1 MPLGRRGGGTLFA
14 RCCLGQTALRCSK
27 QCQAPEKNEQAVR
40 RFSAQTVLVPID
52 VAVAVC
58 YATVRLELKERGHP
72 IPENDLWVAAT
83 CLELGLPLLTQ
94 DSHFDLFMV

>member
-1 MPLGRRGGGTLFA
+1 V
-14 RCCLGQTALRCSK
+14 
-27 QCQAPEKNEQAVR
+27 PEKNEQAVR

-52 VAVAVC
+52 EAVAVC

-72 IPENDLWVAAT
+72 IPENDIWVAAT

-94 DSHFDLFMV
+94 DGHFDYIYGLEDINWEGK